1 MWEPIMPGV
10 WKIETVEE
18 EEEIDLVERQ
28 KNIKDHLPPGF
39 SFDELAP
46 LEVRIELAER
56 LQNIRKKSLKK

>member
-1 MWEPIMPGV
+1 MPGV
-10 WKIETVEE
+10 WKIETVEEE

-28 KNIKDHLPPGF
+28 KNIKDHLSPGF

-56 LQNIRKKSLKK
+56 LQNIRKKRLKK